1 MRRDD
6 LDHLVSAAI
15 RRGLGLTAAEQD
27 AMWDRFLAR
36 RATEMQAWRAFAS
49 VMAVVTAG
57 VRRATGRRVWMP
69 LLTAMRYGG

>member
-6 LDHLVSAAI
+6 LDRVVSAAI
-15 RRGLGLTAAEQD
+15 RRGLGLTGTEQD

-36 RATEMQAWRAFAS
+36 CAAEAEAWRAFAS
-49 VMAVVTAG
+49 VMTLVTVG